1 MDITSGWDDNEW
13 KRNFRISRPTFLYL
27 CNQLRVK
34 LQRTHRTR
42 VPIAVETKVAIAL
55 WRLGT
60 NVEYRTI
67 SHLLGVGIST
77 ACCIVYKV
85 CQEIVHCLLHTYIK
99 IPKGR
104 DGWQ

>member
-60 NVEYRTI
+60 KCRI
-67 SHLLGVGIST
+67 SDNLSSLWSRYFHRLLYCV
-77 ACCIVYKV
+77 
-85 CQEIVHCLLHTYIK
+85 
-99 IPKGR
+99 
-104 DGWQ
+104 

>member
-1 MDITSGWDDNEW
+1 MEKKFLNQQAYI
-13 KRNFRISRPTFLYL
+13 LYL

-85 CQEIVHCLLHTYIK
+85 CQEIVHCLLHTSK
-99 IPKGR
+99 FPK
-104 DGWQ
+104 DVMAWQ

>member
-1 MDITSGWDDNEW
+1 MEKKFLNQQAYI
-13 KRNFRISRPTFLYL
+13 LYL

-42 VPIAVETKVAIAL
+42 VPLAVETKVAIAL

-104 DGWQ
+104 DG